1 MKTDS
6 VGKRIKYLR
15 EKNCLEAQKLA
26 HDLQVGKSTL
36 SNWENDRRT
45 PDLETLKKIANYFNI
60 STDYL
65 LFGDEADTKN
75 FNDYFGVLIKN
86 SNSILS
92 AEDIA
97 YLNNA
102 RDEDKEYYN
111 YNIKKA
117 LDYLKEL
124 SKGKDPR
131 SLSNLMEELKNPKH
145 NKLYKPN
152 KPVIEN
158 DLAKIPV
165 LKTLNSTLPMYRAE
179 NIIDYKY
186 LHKDELQIE
195 EEYFYLHIEE
205 DIMIHSG
212 IIDKSI
218 VLIKKQN
225 FIESDGDIILVRLND
240 DKVTLKRV
248 YKQNGFFILQSEN
261 TNYKPIVYSYS
272 DINPGCVR
280 IIGKVIKV
288 ETNL

>member
-26 HDLQVGKSTL
+26 QDLQVGKSTL

-45 PDLETLKKIANYFNI
+45 PDLETLKKIANYFNV

-65 LFGDEADTKN
+65 LLEDEDYTKKD
-75 FNDYFGVLIKN
+75 NDYFGFLIRN
-86 SNSILS
+86 SDNILS
-92 AEDIA
+92 PEQKA
-97 YLNNA
+97 YFNNV
-102 RDEDKEYYN
+102 EDKEKEYF
-111 YNIKKA
+111 NIKIKKS
-117 LDYLKEL
+117 LNLLKEL
-124 SKGKDPR
+124 ASGKDPKD
-131 SLSNLMEELKNPKH
+131 LKELFKELEKPKH
-145 NKLYKPN
+145 NKLFKPN

-225 FIESDGDIILVRLND
+225 FIESDGDIMLVRLNN
-240 DKVTLKRV
+240 DKAILKRA
-248 YKQNGFFILQSEN
+248 YKQNDFFILQSEN
-261 TNYKPIVYSYS
+261 TNYKPMVYSYN